1 MKMGWVVGEVL
12 SSVPVIEG
20 RQAPV
25 WLCRSAKFETL
36 LGLEAM
42 VGVLTGRRQPVKE
55 HFQIRARMFTQ
66 QDPGLSPHQP
76 LGDE

>member
-1 MKMGWVVGEVL
+1 MGWVVGKVL
-12 SSVPVIEG
+12 SSVPVTER

-25 WLCRSAKFETL
+25 WLFRSAEFEPL

-42 VGVLTGRRQPVKE
+42 VGVVLTGRRQPVKE

-66 QDPGLSPHQP
+66 QDPSLPPHQP